1 MIGRRWVQIT
11 LVGFCVAA
19 TALACSATYAGGG
32 GPDDDAGTVGADAK
46 GTDDVMQAG
55 IDGSVSDSGDPTD
68 DSSTQDSGAPTDAQ
82 HSDSGGGRDAA
93 SDSAAAT
100 GMRCGTANCAG
111 ASDGCCSNA
120 PMGYFTPVCQA
131 APLSCTTGLACD
143 DSNDCAGIG
152 QKCCGQ
158 TTGVA
163 AAGGAR
169 TVVSSLCL
177 DACPLLKYKT
187 LCEPTSIGS
196 VGTCPANTFC
206 TAVPPVVGVPHPGVT
221 WQLGECLP

>member
-55 IDGSVSDSGDPTD
+55 IDGSVSDSGDPTAD
-68 DSSTQDSGAPTDAQ
+68 GSTQDSGAPTDAQ

-100 GMRCGTANCAG
+100 GMRCGTQNCANP
-111 ASDGCCSNA
+111 SDGCCGSNTPDYLAPTCQNA
-120 PMGYFTPVCQA
+120 PIACSNG
-131 APLSCTTGLACD
+131 LSCD
-143 DSNDCAGIG
+143 DANDCAGIAE
-152 QKCCGQ
+152 KCCGQ

-169 TVVSSLCL
+169 VVTSSSCTTNCLFKFKILCQ
-177 DACPLLKYKT
+177 PS
-187 LCEPTSIGS
+187 SIGS
-196 VGTCPANTFC
+196 VGSCPAGTFC